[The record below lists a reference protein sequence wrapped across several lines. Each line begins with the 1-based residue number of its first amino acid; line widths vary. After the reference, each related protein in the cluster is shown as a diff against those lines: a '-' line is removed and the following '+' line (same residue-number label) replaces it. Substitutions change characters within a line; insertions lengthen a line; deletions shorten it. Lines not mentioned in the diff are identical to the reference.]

1 MNENT
6 LIPPSEDLLTVRQ
19 FAEENNLT
27 TLGSNYLSS
36 LASRHP
42 EGLETRK
49 HARLNK
55 KGDRGKWAYP
65 RRVFEACL
73 EQLVG
78 RYKHIAIFEGIEPE
92 EPESNQ
98 PPAPHQ
104 APEEEPEKN
113 AQKDAETRAGESLI
127 EVELEA
133 AQNRLNTAKK
143 AIKNGHRG
151 LAYSSVQLTIRNLE
165 NLLDII

>member
-1 MNENT
+1 MNENNT

-19 FAEENNLT
+19 FAEENKLT

-65 RRVFEACL
+65 RRVFEDCL

-78 RYKHIAIFEGIEPE
+78 RYKHIAIYEGIDPE
-92 EPESNQ
+92 EPESIQ

-104 APEEEPEKN
+104 APEEEPEIITGDYLLAKELTL
-113 AQKDAETRAGESLI
+113 AQERI
-127 EVELEA
+127 EA
-133 AQNRLNTAKK
+133 AKK
-143 AIKNGHRG
+143 AYATGDDRKAESSLK
-151 LAYSSVQLTIRNLE
+151 LAIVYLQGILE
-165 NLLDII
+165 LN